1 MSKTR
6 HTSGLFW
13 DETLGMGYYPVQARN
28 QYGLQY
34 WENYQRLRSTPTGDN
49 LTAKRISLVRS
60 CHPAASKLV
69 DIGIGNGQFIDAY
82 GDGAFGY
89 DVNPRAIEWLCSKN
103 IWLDPSHE
111 NPPSATFWDS
121 LEHSERPGELMAK
134 VDVFAFISIPIFTGL
149 DHVLRSKHFKKDEH
163 FWYFTERGLEGWM
176 GRRGFELVTKN
187 RMEEECGREDIGTFV
202 FKRVSEAPPELW

>member
-1 MSKTR
+1 
-6 HTSGLFW
+6 
-13 DETLGMGYYPVQARN
+13 MGYYPVQARN
-28 QYGLQY
+28 QYGVQY
-34 WENYQRLRSTPTGDN
+34 WENYQKYRSTPTGDS
-49 LTAKRISLVRS
+49 LTSKRISLVRS
-60 CHPAASKLV
+60 CHPAGLKLV
-69 DIGIGNGQFIDAY
+69 DIGIGNGQFIDDY
-82 GDGAFGY
+82 GPGAFGY

-121 LEHSERPGELMAK
+121 LEHSERPGELIGK
-134 VDVFAFISIPIFTGL
+134 IDRFVFISIPIFTGL

-163 FWYFTERGLEGWM
+163 FWYFTERGLGGWL